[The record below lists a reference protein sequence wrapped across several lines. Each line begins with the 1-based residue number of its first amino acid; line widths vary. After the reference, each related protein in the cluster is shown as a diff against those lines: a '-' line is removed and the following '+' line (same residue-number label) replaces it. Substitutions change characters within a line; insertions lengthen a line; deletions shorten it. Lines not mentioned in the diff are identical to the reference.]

1 MGIMLCFV
9 AVMGI
14 ILLGCMWFLA
24 DAGIPAKAGLTLLF
38 FISCG
43 LVLVNS
49 GIAMAALALLCII
62 MGAMS
67 FGLEWLT

>member
-43 LVLVNS
+43 LALVNS
-49 GIAMAALALLCII
+49 GIAMAALALLCIV